1 VVLELPDRRPVHQ
14 HTDRIRRRIIIVS

>member
-14 HTDRIRRRIIIVS
+14 HTDQIRRWIIVS